1 MFPLPP
7 LGSHRPP
14 PSRACGSQE
23 GESGQCQHTARPLL
37 GVETKGRQPGHWR
50 TCALS
55 KGVSCLL
62 ASQEGPHP
70 IPHCLSG
77 PLPAH
82 CLSWSHPL
90 LPSAT
95 GGCPAPCRPVPGLT
109 RLITQPERSILLP
122 LPSSDLPGTFLL
134 QALFPV
140 LWPELDNS
148 SDTVLNSFKPVFQG
162 RQEIY
167 LSISH
172 CPHPG

>member
-1 MFPLPP
+1 MPAHSQASPRGREEGQTAGTMEDLGLIEGSVLPAGQSG
-7 LGSHRPP
+7 GSP
-14 PSRACGSQE
+14 
-23 GESGQCQHTARPLL
+23 
-37 GVETKGRQPGHWR
+37 
-50 TCALS
+50 
-55 KGVSCLL
+55 
-62 ASQEGPHP
+62 P

-95 GGCPAPCRPVPGLT
+95 GGCPAPCRPVSDLT
-109 RLITQPERSILLP
+109 KLITEPERSILLP

-134 QALFPV
+134 QALFLV
-140 LWPELDNS
+140 LWPELENS
-148 SDTVLNSFKPVFQG
+148 SDTVLNSSKPVFQG

-172 CPHPG
+172 WPHPG